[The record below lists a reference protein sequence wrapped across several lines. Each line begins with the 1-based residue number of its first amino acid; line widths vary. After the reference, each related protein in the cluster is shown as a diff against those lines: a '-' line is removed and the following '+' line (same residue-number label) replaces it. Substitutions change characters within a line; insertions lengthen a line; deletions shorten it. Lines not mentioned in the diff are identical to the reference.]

1 LGRKTLEPAFMLKT
15 GILAS
20 VETAAIATALGVKS
34 MPVSTSTFSRVTNSP
49 ASRRATSGAGPVVSR
64 RTISTLR
71 PATTSPW
78 RFMNRLMA
86 VSTCAPATAN
96 GPEKQ

>member
-1 LGRKTLEPAFMLKT
+1 MLKT

-34 MPVSTSTFSRVTNSP
+34 TPVRMSTFSRVTSSP

-71 PATTSPW
+71 PATLSPW
-78 RFMNRLMA
+78 RFMNNSMA
-86 VSTCAPATAN
+86 ASTWAPASAN